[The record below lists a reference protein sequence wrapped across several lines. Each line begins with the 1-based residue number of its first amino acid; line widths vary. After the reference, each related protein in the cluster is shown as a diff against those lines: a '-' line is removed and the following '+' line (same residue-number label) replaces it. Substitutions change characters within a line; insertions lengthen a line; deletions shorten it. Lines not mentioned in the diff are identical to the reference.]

1 MGRKEPAVDGSMYSM
16 DSHLIRISI
25 VIITVIN
32 LAFAILSQGRRFFC
46 D

>member
-1 MGRKEPAVDGSMYSM
+1 MGKKETTVDGSMYSM
-16 DSHLIRISI
+16 DSYLIRITI
-25 VIITVIN
+25 VIITVTY